1 MEILDCNI
9 LSLHGALAR
18 YRNVSKLAIL
28 CNTLCY
34 FTLAKSKSLFFFLD
48 FFFSPRAFLT
58 VTSDVI
64 ETQKYASICGKCA
77 RKDFPCNYIFV
88 LTSLLRLFYL
98 QCTMPYRSTLLERSC
113 VPRAVP
119 LKQVT
124 LLHFGGVDVLRELKA
139 VHVYCPNMILGM

>member
-18 YRNVSKLAIL
+18 YRKVSKLALL

-34 FTLAKSKSLFFFLD
+34 FTSAKSKSLFFWD
-48 FFFSPRAFLT
+48 FFSSPRAFLT

-113 VPRAVP
+113 VPSAVP
-119 LKQVT
+119 LKQVP

-139 VHVYCPNMILGM
+139 VHVYCRNMILGM

>member
-1 MEILDCNI
+1 MTLQHFVLFHISQIEIP
-9 LSLHGALAR
+9 
-18 YRNVSKLAIL
+18 
-28 CNTLCY
+28 
-34 FTLAKSKSLFFFLD
+34 FFWD
-48 FFFSPRAFLT
+48 FFSSPRAFLT

-98 QCTMPYRSTLLERSC
+98 QCTSPYRSTLLERSC
-113 VPRAVP
+113 VPSAVP
-119 LKQVT
+119 LKQVP

-139 VHVYCPNMILGM
+139 VHVYCRNMILGM